1 MTAPVQVGPPSSS
14 GGLAPS
20 PVRLTRRHLQILHLA
35 ANGYSNKL
43 IGSRLG
49 TKENTVKSQMRVMMR
64 RLHVD
69 DRTQAVTVALRLG
82 LLTLDDVTIPRSL
95 TIVRED
101 V

>member
-1 MTAPVQVGPPSSS
+1 MTAPVQVGPSTD
-14 GGLAPS
+14 GGPT
-20 PVRLTRRHLQILHLA
+20 PRLTRRHQQILQLA

-49 TKENTVKSQMRVMMR
+49 TAENTVKSQMQALMR

-82 LLTLDDVTIPRSL
+82 LISLEDVAVPRSL
-95 TIVRED
+95 TVVREGL
-101 V
+101 

>member
-1 MTAPVQVGPPSSS
+1 VTAPVQVGLSSS
-14 GGLAPS
+14 HGGPTPS
-20 PVRLTRRHLQILHLA
+20 TPRLTQRHLQILHLA
-35 ANGYSNKL
+35 ANGFSNKL

-49 TKENTVKSQMRVMMR
+49 TKENTIKSQMRVMMR

-82 LLTLDDVTIPRSL
+82 LIDLDDVTIPRAL